1 MAKSSQSVGLR
12 YPAFDIFWGIA
23 DTSGD
28 DQESKNTLAIAGG
41 GGSAKS
47 GVGNVLNM
55 CQLDWAKKKLQLETP
70 VEVDTGEELCG
81 VICVHPEGEVVCC
94 GFGAAF
100 RLFVIHENKMVLV
113 GEQLS
118 DEAEETP
125 SVNSVCFSPKGDNIV
140 AGGEDGK
147 VRVWKLQNL
156 KGAVAGA
163 RASGEG

>member
-1 MAKSSQSVGLR
+1 MARRVQRIGLR
-12 YPAFDIFWGIA
+12 YPAFDIYWGIA
-23 DTSGD
+23 DTHGD

-55 CQLDWAKKKLQLETP
+55 CQLDWAKGHLELETP
-70 VEVDTGEELCG
+70 IEVDSGEELCS

-94 GFGAAF
+94 GFGALI
-100 RLFVIHENKMVLV
+100 RLFAIHENKMIMI
-113 GEQLS
+113 GEQMF
-118 DEAEETP
+118 DEAGEAP
-125 SVNSVCFSPKGDNIV
+125 SSVNSICFSPKGNNIV

-156 KGAVAGA
+156 QVRSYGGYW
-163 RASGEG
+163 